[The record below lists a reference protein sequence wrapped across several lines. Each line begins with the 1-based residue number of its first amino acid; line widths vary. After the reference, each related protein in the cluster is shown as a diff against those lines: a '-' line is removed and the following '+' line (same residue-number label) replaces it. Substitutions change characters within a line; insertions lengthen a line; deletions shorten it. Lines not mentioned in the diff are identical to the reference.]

1 VASEPYLHRKL
12 MGGRVYS
19 FGQNKRGCLGQGN
32 TLQTEHLRPRPV
44 RGLIE
49 SEAVLSVAAGDL
61 HTLVLMRSGKV
72 YSFGCGLFGK
82 LGHGFGQ
89 CEFFPRYGDRAHMRT
104 HARTNTLHRTHTY
117 TCTHT
122 LHRTHARTVTRAC
135 TIIARTHT
143 HTHTGTNG

>member
-89 CEFFPRYGDRAHMRT
+89 CEFFPRYGDRAHAHMHAPSHTRT
-104 HARTNTLHRTHTY
+104 
-117 TCTHT
+117 
-122 LHRTHARTVTRAC
+122 RTVTRAC
-135 TIIARTHT
+135 TITRTR
-143 HTHTGTNG
+143 TGNG